1 MKKFNY
7 IVFTFVLF
15 STLVFTQNGGGI
27 SGSADPVA
35 TAMGKT
41 YTVTSRG
48 VYALGA
54 NPALITWSNPK
65 SFEFSV
71 IGPLNVRAGFDFM
84 TLDDYNYFF
93 GGTKDPVTGKT
104 TGRYLTADDKK
115 RFRELFTDESKF
127 IFSASFNLFS
137 AVYNA
142 GANIGTFGFN
152 ITDMAY
158 SKAVIPETFA
168 KLGLEGN
175 LQNELYDFGGT
186 KFGASWTRKYALTY
200 ARDFKLFNWKQV
212 SAGISLNI
220 MQGFGYA
227 AIDYIRTS
235 FTFDANS
242 QLHGTGDY
250 RAISSFSPD
259 FGVKYDFDTT
269 DIQKGSAAFPFP
281 TPAGTGFGVDLGFA
295 AQINDKWSIGI
306 ALTDLGSMTWTQKAA
321 EFKAEG
327 AIFLDDLLNQEQR
340 DSLVNVLKGK
350 ARSISEF
357 STSLPGA
364 LRFGAAFQTSGSSGG
379 WLFATDL
386 NFGFNNEPGNSTGA
400 RWSMGMEWNP
410 KASWLPWFRT
420 GFSVGGGAIPSWSF
434 GGGFKIWKIYFDGA
448 TYDFQYLFNP
458 SKAKRVSVSL
468 GARWRFD

>member
-1 MKKFNY
+1 MK
-7 IVFTFVLF
+7 V
-15 STLVFTQNGGGI
+15 
-27 SGSADPVA
+27 
-35 TAMGKT
+35 
-41 YTVTSRG
+41 
-48 VYALGA
+48 
-54 NPALITWSNPK
+54 
-65 SFEFSV
+65 
-71 IGPLNVRAGFDFM
+71 
-84 TLDDYNYFF
+84 
-93 GGTKDPVTGKT
+93 
-104 TGRYLTADDKK
+104 
-115 RFRELFTDESKF
+115 KF

-142 GANIGTFGFN
+142 GANVGTFGFN

-158 SKAVIPETFA
+158 SRAVIPETFA

-212 SAGISLNI
+212 SAGISLSL
-220 MQGFGYA
+220 MHGYGYA

-259 FGVKYDFDTT
+259 FGVKYDFDTV
-269 DIQKGSAAFPFP
+269 DIKKGSAAFPFP

-350 ARSISEF
+350 ANRFPSFQLHYPAHCVLELLF
-357 STSLPGA
+357 RHQDRVADGC
-364 LRFGAAFQTSGSSGG
+364 LR
-379 WLFATDL
+379 
-386 NFGFNNEPGNSTGA
+386 P
-400 RWSMGMEWNP
+400 
-410 KASWLPWFRT
+410 
-420 GFSVGGGAIPSWSF
+420 I
-434 GGGFKIWKIYFDGA
+434 
-448 TYDFQYLFNP
+448 
-458 SKAKRVSVSL
+458 
-468 GARWRFD
+468 